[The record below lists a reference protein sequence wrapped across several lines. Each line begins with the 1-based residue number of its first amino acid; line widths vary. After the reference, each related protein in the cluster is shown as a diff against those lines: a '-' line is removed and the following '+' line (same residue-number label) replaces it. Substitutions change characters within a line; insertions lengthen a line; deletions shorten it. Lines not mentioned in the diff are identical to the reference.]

1 MLDKVNDSTDA
12 RSKLQL
18 EARIDLAA
26 AHREAVKDR
35 FIEGIDNHFTL
46 LVPGCPD
53 RFYLNAFGLHWSEVK
68 ASNLIE
74 VSLEGKVVAGEGIAN
89 LSAVCI
95 HGPMHRRGINC
106 VLHTHMPYA
115 TALTQLEDMTIE
127 PSSQNG
133 MILHDSIAYDRE
145 YNGFA
150 DTLDEGERMADVL
163 GDRKILLLANH
174 GAVATGETVAEAYH
188 RLYFLE
194 RAAMTQMIAMASGR
208 RRMISEAV
216 QAKVRAQMRSAGPED
231 KAEIFMYFDAVKRL
245 LAKEGSDYMD

>member
-1 MLDKVNDSTDA
+1 MLDKVVDTTSA
-12 RSKLQL
+12 LGRLRR

-26 AHREAVKDR
+26 AHREAVKDH

-46 LVPGCPD
+46 SVPGD
-53 RFYLNAFGLHWSEVK
+53 SGRFYLNAFGLHWSEVK

-74 VSLEGKVVAGEGIAN
+74 VSLDGQVVAGEGTAN

-95 HGPMHRRGINC
+95 HGPIHKRGVSC
-106 VLHTHMPYA
+106 VLHTHMPYT
-115 TALTQLEDMTIE
+115 TALTQLEDMTLE
-127 PSSQNG
+127 ASSQNG
-133 MILHDSIAYDRE
+133 LILQDQVAYDRE

-150 DTLDEGERMADVL
+150 DTLDEGERMADL
-163 GDRKILLLANH
+163 LRGRPILLLANH
-174 GAVATGETVAEAYH
+174 GAIATGETVAEAYH

-208 RRMISEAV
+208 RRMISDAV
-216 QAKVRAQMRSAGPED
+216 QAKVRAQMNSAGPED
-231 KAEIFMYFDAVKRL
+231 KAEIFLYFNAVKRV